1 MLIYEALR
9 KDHDDVKELLARLLE
24 LDETREASKERSD
37 LIEQIVEALIPHAR
51 AEEAVLYN
59 SLRMLEASKDEAM
72 HAYREHM
79 EAEGLLRV
87 LQVQD
92 KANLPWKATARK
104 LRQSLEHHIQEE
116 EGHMFTTAQG
126 LFTDEEAEAMTDE
139 FLDMKMEVS
148 EKGFMGTTL
157 DMITNLMP
165 PEMSDA
171 LRNNNNR
178 HIQ

>member
-1 MLIYEALR
+1 MLIYDALR
-9 KDHDDVKELLARLLE
+9 KDHDEVKELLARLIELE
-24 LDETREASKERSD
+24 ETQTASPQRTK
-37 LIEQIVEALIPHAR
+37 LIEQIVETLIPHAR

-59 SLRMLEASKDEAM
+59 SLRMLKDSKDDAM

-79 EAEGLLRV
+79 EAEALLRV

-92 KANLPWKATARK
+92 KANMAWKTTARK
-104 LRQSLEHHIQEE
+104 LQSSLEHHIQEE
-116 EGHMFTTAQG
+116 ENHLFMVAQG

-139 FLDMKMEVS
+139 FNDMKMEVS

-165 PEMSDA
+165 PAMSDA
-171 LRNNNNR
+171 LRSNNNR
-178 HIQ
+178 HVQ